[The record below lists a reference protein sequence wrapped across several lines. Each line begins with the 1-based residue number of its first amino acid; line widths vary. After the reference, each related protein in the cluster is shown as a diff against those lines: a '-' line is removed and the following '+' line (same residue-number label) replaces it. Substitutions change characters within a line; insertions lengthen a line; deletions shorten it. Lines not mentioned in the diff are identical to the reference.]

1 MKIETVRIAGLEL
14 FRSLKI
20 TAVCLLSLAFVF
32 ASCDKDDDEEETLL
46 TLDGSP
52 VFYLPMYA
60 VPGDTIEMH
69 ASGVSTKGAYY
80 DWSFGGLD
88 SLYAS
93 DDYLTVRALAPDS
106 LAIYE
111 VTLTADCGEEYYSSS
126 LTQFIT
132 VINETSLTG
141 VDTSEVTFTDP
152 RDGNVYGIVEI
163 GNLEWMD
170 SNLKWNGKGQGYGK
184 TDAAALLFGRLY
196 TWNDATGG
204 VSGSG
209 LGQGPQGVCPPGWSI
224 PTNEDWTD
232 LAMAVSG
239 GKETNFMDNW
249 KGIAP
254 DLMANAMFNGSA
266 LWTYSPDVTPT
277 NKYGWNALATGCS
290 TNDYNNYSNMYK
302 YGFWWSSTEKDSN
315 SAHYKYIYN
324 EYPDLSVNYGS
335 KDGMGASVR
344 CVRLKTVNQ

>member
-111 VTLTADCGEEYYSSS
+111 VTLTADCGDEYYSSS

-141 VDTSEVTFTDP
+141 VDT
-152 RDGNVYGIVEI
+152 
-163 GNLEWMD
+163 L
-170 SNLKWNGKGQGYGK
+170 
-184 TDAAALLFGRLY
+184 
-196 TWNDATGG
+196 
-204 VSGSG
+204 
-209 LGQGPQGVCPPGWSI
+209 
-224 PTNEDWTD
+224 
-232 LAMAVSG
+232 
-239 GKETNFMDNW
+239 
-249 KGIAP
+249 
-254 DLMANAMFNGSA
+254 
-266 LWTYSPDVTPT
+266 
-277 NKYGWNALATGCS
+277 
-290 TNDYNNYSNMYK
+290 
-302 YGFWWSSTEKDSN
+302 
-315 SAHYKYIYN
+315 
-324 EYPDLSVNYGS
+324 
-335 KDGMGASVR
+335 
-344 CVRLKTVNQ
+344 